1 MKNHAWVLAALAAA
15 AVATPVRGA
24 AQQHVPLSE
33 LETSVRTVVDSFKE
47 ALQAGDS
54 LAVLEL
60 LHPDVRVYEGG
71 HAETRDQYRSGHLRS
86 DIAFLGAVDTETTW
100 ESVVAGSDV
109 AVYMSEYTVQGEYR
123 GREIDAHGTET
134 IVLVPTEEGWRIRHI
149 HWSSR

>member
-1 MKNHAWVLAALAAA
+1 MKKNAWVLAALT
-15 AVATPVRGA
+15 AVSIATPARAVG
-24 AQQHVPLSE
+24 QQDAPLPE
-33 LETSVRTVVDSFKE
+33 LEAGIRTVVLSFKE
-47 ALQAGDS
+47 ALRAGDS

-60 LHPDVRVYEGG
+60 LHPDASVYEGG

-100 ESVVAGSDV
+100 DGIVAGSDV

-134 IVLVPTEEGWRIRHI
+134 IALVLTEDGWRIRHI